1 MATALAVAIIIG
13 LVFFLPSGVLNLR
26 VQEGIFPIVA
36 VGYMVGMALVAYAG
50 LASGLFL
57 LVVILLAV
65 LNFTP
70 GAWDV
75 MQYAIVMCGF
85 YLLLVSMRWEI
96 MKRKAVIYN
105 VVCSV
110 ALLNVVWLA
119 LQRMG
124 VFLFFY
130 PRGSAETLSTGL
142 FANQNEVSVFLA
154 MALPCFMR
162 AGWRWLMPLVIAGLV
177 LAQTANGIV
186 AAICIGIVLIL
197 RWCVGRYPVR
207 RVVLVCIASMVLGL
221 GIIQVVHPVIGEDST
236 NQRIA
241 AWTRALP
248 LAAEK
253 PLLGWGLGQ
262 GKYILPLYLNAR
274 EVPKRYAAAMYER
287 VSYRDD
293 LKALFAKNIPPESN
307 EIRAAWTHLH
317 NEYLQWWVE
326 AGALGMGAL
335 VLLIWAHGFFFLRT
349 RDRDWVPALG
359 ILAALCT
366 ACFFFTFQIGR
377 LLFLAVLYAAM
388 VQSAYLDRS
397 QQGDS

>member
-1 MATALAVAIIIG
+1 
-13 LVFFLPSGVLNLR
+13 
-26 VQEGIFPIVA
+26 
-36 VGYMVGMALVAYAG
+36 
-50 LASGLFL
+50 
-57 LVVILLAV
+57 
-65 LNFTP
+65 
-70 GAWDV
+70 
-75 MQYAIVMCGF
+75 
-85 YLLLVSMRWEI
+85 
-96 MKRKAVIYN
+96 
-105 VVCSV
+105 
-110 ALLNVVWLA
+110 
-119 LQRMG
+119 
-124 VFLFFY
+124 
-130 PRGSAETLSTGL
+130 
-142 FANQNEVSVFLA
+142 
-154 MALPCFMR
+154 
-162 AGWRWLMPLVIAGLV
+162 MPLVIAGLV